1 MKTLVIL
8 LSVSLLSWFGWWL
21 GAWFGMM
28 TGYVTSFVGSLIG
41 VYVGVRINRE
51 FMGCRHY
58 RPLIL
63 PGTTKRHPLVFV
75 GAFLLPYTITK
86 YYFQDRTL
94 ILSIHYREKQAG
106 DVLVSMP
113 LLHHGLLLPS
123 P

>member
-51 FMGCRHY
+51 FMGLR
-58 RPLIL
+58 ISWD
-63 PGTTKRHPLVFV
+63 TIETKSDF
-75 GAFLLPYTITK
+75 I
-86 YYFQDRTL
+86 
-94 ILSIHYREKQAG
+94 
-106 DVLVSMP
+106 
-113 LLHHGLLLPS
+113 
-123 P
+123 